1 MIDSGDSHMTE
12 KTATLTLSVEG
23 PFRLPLML
31 ANLRR
36 RPNEIVDLVAGD
48 EYRRLLVHQGRP
60 LLLRAAADDAAGA
73 AVRLTVHGI
82 DAPPTPADLDYA
94 AQALRR
100 ILSLD
105 RSPQAFYDHVRD
117 EPVLGP
123 LSTRLWG
130 LRPLS
135 SPTIFEMLVM
145 AILGQQI
152 SLIAA
157 GAIKA
162 RMVHRLG
169 VSAMI
174 DGHVYYAHPTPE
186 ALATAS
192 HTDLV
197 ALAFSRRKAEY
208 VRDLALA
215 VASGSLDLEALGGL
229 PHATLVER
237 LIALRGIGRW
247 TAEYVLLRGYGYPDA
262 LPAGDAG
269 LRRQI
274 WRQYALP
281 APPTEAEIIQMSRPW
296 APYRSWATLYL
307 WNAELLSGV

>member
-1 MIDSGDSHMTE
+1 MIDL
-12 KTATLTLSVEG
+12 TATRTLAVEG

-36 RPNEIVDLVAGD
+36 RPNEIVDLVAD
-48 EYRRLLVHQGRP
+48 EEYHRLLVHQGRP
-60 LLLRAAADDAAGA
+60 LLLRAAPSDASESE
-73 AVRLTVHGI
+73 VYLTVHGI
-82 DAPPTPADLDYA
+82 DVPPALDDLDFA
-94 AQALRR
+94 ARALRR
-100 ILSLD
+100 VLSLEH
-105 RSPQAFYDHVRD
+105 SPQSFYDHVRND
-117 EPVLGP
+117 PVLGP
-123 LSTRLWG
+123 LTRHLWG

-135 SPTIFEMLVM
+135 SPTIFEMLVI

-162 RMVHRLG
+162 RMVRSLG
-169 VSAMI
+169 TSAMV
-174 DGHVYYAHPTPE
+174 DGKTYYAHPTPE
-186 ALATAS
+186 ALAHAS
-192 HTDLV
+192 HDDLL

-208 VRDLALA
+208 IRDLALS
-215 VASGSLDLEALGGL
+215 VASGALDLEALQGL

-237 LIALRGIGRW
+237 LIALRGVGRW
-247 TAEYVLLRGYGYPDA
+247 TAEYVLLRGYGYSDA

-281 APPTEAEIIQMSRPW
+281 APPTEAEIIRMSQPW

-307 WNAELLSGV
+307 WNAELSGV

>member
-1 MIDSGDSHMTE
+1 MTDL
-12 KTATLTLSVEG
+12 TATRVLSVDG
-23 PFRLPLML
+23 PFRLSLLL

-36 RPNEIVDLVAGD
+36 RPHEIVDLVVGE
-48 EYRRLLVHQGRP
+48 EYRRLLPHQDRP
-60 LLLRAAADDAAGA
+60 LLLRVAPDGDAGA
-73 AVRLTVHGI
+73 AVRLTLHTLDV
-82 DAPPTPADLDYA
+82 PPTSADLDFA
-94 AQALRR
+94 TAALRR
-100 ILSLD
+100 VLSLE
-105 RSPQAFYDHVRD
+105 RSPQPFYDHVRD

-123 LSTRLWG
+123 LSARLWG

-162 RMVHRLG
+162 RMVRSLG
-169 VSAMI
+169 ASATL
-174 DGHVYYAHPTPE
+174 DGHTYYAHPTPE
-186 ALATAS
+186 ALATAG
-192 HTDLV
+192 HGDLV

-208 VRDLALA
+208 VRDLAVA
-215 VASGSLDLEALGGL
+215 VASGALDLEALAGL

-237 LIALRGIGRW
+237 LLALRGIGRW
-247 TAEYVLLRGYGYPDA
+247 TAEYVLLRGYGYADA
-262 LPAGDAG
+262 LPASDAG

-281 APPTEAEIIQMSRPW
+281 APPTEADIIRMSRPW

-307 WNAELLSGV
+307 WNAELSGV

>member
-1 MIDSGDSHMTE
+1 MIEIT
-12 KTATLTLSVEG
+12 TTRTLSVEG
-23 PFRLPLML
+23 PFRFSLML

-48 EYRRLLVHQGRP
+48 EYRRLLVHQDRP
-60 LLLRAAADDAAGA
+60 LLLRARPGDNGES
-73 AVRLTVHGI
+73 AVHLTVHGI
-82 DAPPTPADLDYA
+82 DAPPTPADLDVA
-94 AQALRR
+94 THALRR
-100 ILSLD
+100 VLSLD
-105 RSPQAFYDHVRD
+105 HSPQPFYDHVRD

-123 LSTRLWG
+123 LTTSLWG

-162 RMVHRLG
+162 RMVRSLG
-169 VSAMI
+169 TSAMV
-174 DGHVYYAHPTPE
+174 DGHTYYAHPTPE

-208 VRDLALA
+208 VRDLALS
-215 VASGSLDLEALGGL
+215 VASGALDLEALRGL
-229 PHATLVER
+229 PHAALVEH
-237 LIALRGIGRW
+237 LIAIRGIGRW
-247 TAEYVLLRGYGYPDA
+247 TAEYVLLRGYGYDDA

-274 WRQYALP
+274 WRQYGLP
-281 APPTEAEIIQMSRPW
+281 APPTEAEIIRLSQPW
-296 APYRSWATLYL
+296 VPYRSWATLYL
-307 WNAELLSGV
+307 WNTALSGV